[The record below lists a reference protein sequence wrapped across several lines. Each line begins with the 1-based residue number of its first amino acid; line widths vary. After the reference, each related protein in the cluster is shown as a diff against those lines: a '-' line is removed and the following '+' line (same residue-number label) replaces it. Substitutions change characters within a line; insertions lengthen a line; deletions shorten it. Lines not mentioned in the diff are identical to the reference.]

1 VSRTVDLDTASVP
14 GSRVWTVTSV
24 SAIDALSV

>member
-1 VSRTVDLDTASVP
+1 VSRTVALDTAPVP